1 MKCVVI
7 HGSPR
12 RGNTWDVLNIVLNE
26 LKDIPNI
33 EFDVIELKKVKL
45 DTCIGCFN
53 CILKGEDKCPH
64 SNTMKNL
71 IDRIENAEVI
81 IMTSS
86 VYSMQITGL
95 LKNFIDHMSFNFHRA
110 KFYKKKGLVI
120 ATTAGAGHKQ
130 ATKYMKEVLEF
141 WGLNKVNKIAVA
153 YRNTKLTQK
162 NIDYI
167 KSESKKFKK
176 ELLKMDIPKSG
187 IKQVVMYNFWR
198 AMAINDKSYEAD
210 YNYYKNKKRAYYD
223 DANVNK
229 IKIMIG
235 NLVYK
240 VIKSL

>member
-130 ATKYMKEVLEF
+130 ATKYMKELLEF

>member
-210 YNYYKNKKRAYYD
+210 YNYYKNKKRAYYE

>member
-130 ATKYMKEVLEF
+130 ATKYMKELLEF

-210 YNYYKNKKRAYYD
+210 YNYYKNKKRAYYE

>member
-26 LKDIPNI
+26 LKDIHNI

-187 IKQVVMYNFWR
+187 IKQVAMYNFWR

>member
-12 RGNTWDVLNIVLNE
+12 RGNTWDVLNIMLNE

-81 IMTSS
+81 IMTSA

-210 YNYYKNKKRAYYD
+210 YNYYKNKKRAYYE